1 MMKTEAERLA
11 AAVNAMRPDWPVAS
25 VMTFLSK
32 PEISRR
38 PYRDVAVALAWVAT
52 DPLTQTPARL
62 LEAGPWWRA
71 TQAQGETFTA
81 ASMRCTDHPTEP
93 AGRCQPCERAASED
107 VDHAALAAAARKTLT
122 AAKADY
128 QAAVR
133 KRRDEY
139 NALKEARG

>member
-11 AAVNAMRPDWPVAS
+11 AATNQLRPDWPVAS
-25 VMTFLSK
+25 VMTFLGK
-32 PEISRR
+32 PELSRR
-38 PYRDVAVALAWVAT
+38 AYRDVAVALAWVAT

-71 TQAQGETFTA
+71 TQTQGETFTA

-93 AGRCQPCERAASED
+93 AGRCQPCERAASEG
-107 VDHAALAAAARKTLT
+107 VDHAALAAVARKTLT
-122 AAKADY
+122 LAKADY

-139 NALKEARG
+139 AALKEARV

>member
-11 AAVNAMRPDWPVAS
+11 AAVNAMRPDWPVTS

-32 PEISRR
+32 PEVSGRA
-38 PYRDVAVALAWVAT
+38 YRDVAVALTWVAA

-71 TQAQGETFTA
+71 TQAQGDTFVA
-81 ASMRCTDHPTEP
+81 AAMRCTDHPTEP
-93 AGRCQPCERAASED
+93 AGRCQPCERAASEG

-133 KRRDEY
+133 ARRDEY
-139 NALKEARG
+139 NALKEARA